1 MTRLPKASSENGIP
15 IASRYFMATEYVG
28 GVSEQLVHLARQIE
42 TLKQELIVQGE
53 QLENEVLA
61 RKAEIGRLKIEIQTL
76 KKLLDEQ
83 QPGFTAKYEKLYAN
97 ERQSFDPELEK
108 SA

>member
-1 MTRLPKASSENGIP
+1 
-15 IASRYFMATEYVG
+15 MATEYVG

-61 RKAEIGRLKIEIQTL
+61 RKAEVGRLKIEIQTL
-76 KKLLDEQ
+76 KKLLDET
-83 QPGFTAKYEKLYAN
+83 QPGFIAKYEKLYSN